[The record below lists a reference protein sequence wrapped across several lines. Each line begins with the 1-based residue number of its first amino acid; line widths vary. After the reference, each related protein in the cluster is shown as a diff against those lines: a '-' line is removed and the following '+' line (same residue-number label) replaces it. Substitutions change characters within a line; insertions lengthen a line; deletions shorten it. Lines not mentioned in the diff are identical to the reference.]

1 MAYWKTHEFEVSTPA
16 ADLKPGMRVC
26 VPRKITYGWNNY
38 TGLTYYRPFTIK
50 RVTPKKTKVVCED
63 GTEFF
68 TKETVFLTPVREMNI
83 ENERANLFQK
93 MGKIITALDRA
104 SCRSYIGSYEE
115 MKEAADHL
123 AAFYDFCM
131 RNSQEG

>member
-1 MAYWKTHEFEVSTPA
+1 
-16 ADLKPGMRVC
+16 
-26 VPRKITYGWNNY
+26 
-38 TGLTYYRPFTIK
+38 
-50 RVTPKKTKVVCED
+50 
-63 GTEFF
+63 
-68 TKETVFLTPVREMNI
+68 MNI